1 MADNKAGVAKSSSI
15 MVAKTIGKHCSGKEA
30 ASTEEEDIIAV
41 HRFHTAPAEVEVSVG
56 LTINT
61 GNYNTARIQVSVRI
75 PCYKEEI
82 DEAYVFAQK
91 WVEERV
97 QREKSMIDNY
107 RDSKQKN
114 PF

>member
-1 MADNKAGVAKSSSI
+1 MPSKKTDVTKNSSVLVSR
-15 MVAKTIGKHCSGKEA
+15 TIGRHGSGQEPVT
-30 ASTEEEDIIAV
+30 SEEEEILAV
-41 HRFHTAPAEVEVSVG
+41 HRFITNPAEVEVSVG

-61 GNYNTARIQVSVRI
+61 GNYNTAKLHVSVRL

-91 WVEERV
+91 WVEDRV
-97 QREKSMIDNY
+97 QHEKALIDNY